1 MSINLIDLF
10 KDEVSDQLVKHA
22 GAYLGES
29 ESSVTSAL
37 GGIVPALLGSM
48 IQKSSTPS
56 GAQGLMDLIGKLDIG
71 SLSNVAG
78 LLGGGQSSVNSLLDS
93 GSGIVGMLLG
103 AKSDSILDSIG
114 KLSGLKNSNNT
125 GALMKMA
132 APLLM
137 GLIGKQ
143 IKGKGL
149 NGLVDLLAGQK
160 SFVKAALPSGLSSVL
175 NFGDFSMPKANVNM
189 PLGSGGNNSGM
200 DWLKWALG
208 ALLALA
214 VIYWLA
220 SKGCGS
226 KVENAVQDAVDQ
238 TASTISETA
247 QTATDAA
254 GNAAGA
260 VSNFFKKT
268 LSSGFEL
275 LNANENG
282 IESQLIAFIEDN
294 SRPVDK
300 ETWFNFDRLLFDTGK
315 STLQPS
321 SQEQLTNVAE
331 ILKAFPKVK
340 LKIGG
345 YTDNVGDPKANLKL
359 STDRAFNVMNE
370 LIAKGI
376 DKSRLSAEGY
386 GDKHPVAS
394 NDTEEGRQQ
403 NRRIAVRVTEK

>member
-260 VSNFFKKT
+260 VSNFFKRHCPA
-268 LSSGFEL
+268 G
-275 LNANENG
+275 
-282 IESQLIAFIEDN
+282 
-294 SRPVDK
+294 
-300 ETWFNFDRLLFDTGK
+300 
-315 STLQPS
+315 
-321 SQEQLTNVAE
+321 
-331 ILKAFPKVK
+331 
-340 LKIGG
+340 
-345 YTDNVGDPKANLKL
+345 
-359 STDRAFNVMNE
+359 
-370 LIAKGI
+370 
-376 DKSRLSAEGY
+376 
-386 GDKHPVAS
+386 S
-394 NDTEEGRQQ
+394 NC
-403 NRRIAVRVTEK
+403 